1 MSRDLYPAM
10 TAASASLQH
19 LEHVSH
25 NLANVNTS
33 GFKERRVSFEAV
45 LANAQG
51 GPLAQGYTKITEG
64 KINTESGSLMQ
75 DNNPTSFALEG
86 KGFFVV
92 QGANGEPLLTRAGIF
107 QLDRNGFLVN
117 AMGEKVMTVS
127 GPIQFDEYQREEF
140 TVTEEGR
147 LMDERG
153 GEFARLL
160 IMDGDDLEPLAGTRW
175 RASNMREV
183 PMGNY
188 IVRQGMLESSNVN
201 PFRTM
206 IEMMETTR
214 HFEMYQKSM
223 QASKEMDSSLN
234 QMTHRL

>member
-10 TAASASLQH
+10 TAASASLKH

-33 GFKERRVSFEAV
+33 GFKERRISFEAV
-45 LANAQG
+45 LANAEQ

-64 KINTESGSLMQ
+64 KINVESGSLIQ

-140 TVTEEGR
+140 RVTEDGR

-183 PMGNY
+183 QEGGF

-223 QASKEMDSSLN
+223 QASKEMDSALN
-234 QMTHRL
+234 SMTHRL